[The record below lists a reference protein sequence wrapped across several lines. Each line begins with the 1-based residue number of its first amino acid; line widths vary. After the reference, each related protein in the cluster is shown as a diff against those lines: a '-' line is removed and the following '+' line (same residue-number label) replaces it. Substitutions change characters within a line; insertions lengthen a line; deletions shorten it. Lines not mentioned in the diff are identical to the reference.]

1 MTVVYT
7 NIKTINLRSSSSS
20 SSLNESISTTSHRTF
35 FNGILADFPGQYW
48 NVRIER
54 KMDPTI

>member
-7 NIKTINLRSSSSS
+7 NIKTINLRSS